1 MENLGFE
8 DGTPIQSSLLNKSLE
23 SAQQKVEAFYY
34 ETRKQLFEYDQ
45 ALNTQR
51 NNVYGERRRIFE
63 KSSVRGWIT
72 EYADRCLTDIL
83 ISVTDQPSQTLLI
96 KKLENLLGL
105 SFSINNN
112 YSTKNPDEKLAY
124 LQQQIQISYD
134 LKEMEMEILEQG
146 LLRELEK
153 NFILQQIDFSWMEHL
168 EKITFLRDS
177 IRWRAYGQK
186 DPLTEYKKEAFNC
199 FAIMLAR
206 IRHRVV
212 YFVLR
217 SKLILS

>member
-1 MENLGFE
+1 MENLGFD

-83 ISVTDQPSQTLLI
+83 INKMTS
-96 KKLENLLGL
+96 NLFND
-105 SFSINNN
+105 STSAYPAQQRERNN
-112 YSTKNPDEKLAY
+112 
-124 LQQQIQISYD
+124 
-134 LKEMEMEILEQG
+134 
-146 LLRELEK
+146 
-153 NFILQQIDFSWMEHL
+153 
-168 EKITFLRDS
+168 
-177 IRWRAYGQK
+177 
-186 DPLTEYKKEAFNC
+186 
-199 FAIMLAR
+199 
-206 IRHRVV
+206 
-212 YFVLR
+212 
-217 SKLILS
+217 